1 MIEKGQN
8 DSNAKK
14 DLFTFEPWWY
24 TLLDF
29 DKSVPNVTLRLNVMI
44 NAGKSLIMV
53 LLFDKNDYFS
63 GTILS
68 FVMVLVFVVDCNHFS
83 NSIQKNF
90 LLLVHL

>member
-1 MIEKGQN
+1 
-8 DSNAKK
+8 
-14 DLFTFEPWWY
+14 
-24 TLLDF
+24 
-29 DKSVPNVTLRLNVMI
+29 MI

-83 NSIQKNF
+83 NSIQKNVILF
-90 LLLVHL
+90 VQCPYIDSEEGLKKGTC